1 MPPGF
6 NTGGDSVN
14 FASCNDFGTTP
25 TGQDSILD
33 LEAGT
38 DSLIDTPTNY
48 EASSGNNGGNYATL
62 NPLRRSNDGP
72 TYANGNLQVN
82 GAGGNAHYVGRA
94 SIGVSSGKWY
104 WEATINSSIT
114 STYYPSP
121 GILSMDEN
129 VPNQLGDGTSGHAY
143 MANGQK
149 YTNATLSSY
158 GASFTQND
166 IIGFALDMGAGTLV
180 AYKNGTSQGTMV
192 TGLTG
197 SWAPSWNHYQS
208 TSLIYNFGQRPFVYT
223 PPTGHLSLCTTNLP
237 DPTIADGSTAMDV
250 KLRNGSPSSTISGYG
265 FSPDLLWEKAR
276 NQSGSHY
283 LMDSVRGSTNTLSS
297 DTTSAESSQPNYIT
311 GFTSD
316 GFTTGTNDFTS
327 GVSLVDWAW
336 DAGSSTVS
344 NTDGSITS
352 NVRANASAGFSIV
365 SYTGNGTAGATI
377 GHGLNAVPGLLIV
390 KNRSTS
396 VTSPAW
402 GVKHSGL
409 YSNSGYWLEL
419 ETSDAAVVESPGSG
433 SLFNATN
440 PGSSVFTVG
449 PRNTTN
455 TSGDHYIAYCWA
467 PVEGYSAFGSY
478 TGNGSTDGPF
488 VFTGFRPKFLL
499 YKRTDAADTVGWI
512 LTDSERNSYN
522 VIDDYLSPTTAA
534 AEGTT
539 FIVDFLSNGFKMRI
553 AGADGNVSGGNYV
566 YAAYAE
572 HPFASNAR
580 AR

>member
-1 MPPGF
+1 M
-6 NTGGDSVN
+6 
-14 FASCNDFGTTP
+14 
-25 TGQDSILD
+25 TGQVFWFTGSGYPSVGIYNSVTIP
-33 LEAGT
+33 ANSYT

-48 EASSGNNGGNYATL
+48 EAESGNNGGNYCTL
-62 NPLRRSNDGP
+62 NPLSGVGGS
-72 TYANGNLQVN
+72 TLANGNLDFS
-82 GAGGNAHYVGRA
+82 GGSGDPIWRVGT
-94 SIGVSSGKWY
+94 IGMSSGKWY
-104 WEATINSSIT
+104 WEYTVGSVVINNYVGIFNNQNILSGYVLHGQSDFTTAGGTNSFSNNTFTTGDVFGVAVDIAAGSMQVFKNGSSIGS
-114 STYYPSP
+114 ST
-121 GILSMDEN
+121 GN
-129 VPNQLGDGTSGHAY
+129 
-143 MANGQK
+143 
-149 YTNATLSSY
+149 TLS
-158 GASFTQND
+158 T
-166 IIGFALDMGAGTLV
+166 GTWFPVISVNV
-180 AYKNGTSQGTMV
+180 APTTA
-192 TGLTG
+192 
-197 SWAPSWNHYQS
+197 W
-208 TSLIYNFGQRPFVYT
+208 SLNFGQRPFAYT

-237 DPTIADGSTAMDV
+237 DPTIADGSTAFDV

-276 NQSGSHY
+276 SKSGSHY

-297 DTTSAESSQPNYIT
+297 DSTSAESSQPNYIT

-327 GVSLVDWAW
+327 GVSLVGWAW
-336 DAGSSTVS
+336 DGGSSTVS

-352 NVRANASAGFSIV
+352 NVRARPDTGFSII
-365 SYTGNGTAGATI
+365 SYIGNGTAGATI

-409 YSNSGYWLEL
+409 YSNSGYWLKL
-419 ETSDAAVVESPGSG
+419 ENSDAAVVEGPGSG

-455 TSGDHYIAYCWA
+455 TNGDNYIAYCWA
-467 PVEGYSAFGSY
+467 PVEGFSSFGSY
-478 TGNGSTDGPF
+478 QGNGSSDGPF
-488 VFTGFRPKFLL
+488 VYTGHRVKWLL
-499 YKRTDAADTVGWI
+499 LKRTDSTGDWFV
-512 LTDSERNSYN
+512 LDSERNLFNPTDSYLRPN
-522 VIDDYLSPTTAA
+522 LANSELDNT
-534 AEGTT
+534 E
-539 FIVDFLSNGFKMRI
+539 FVDLLSNGFKI
-553 AGADGNVSGGNYV
+553 KATGNAYNGSGATVI